1 MFSKKIIDSH
11 GQGGKHTRYRT
22 LEHIPITF
30 DIEGSAGKSIS
41 DGRAPAGKAPAGK
54 APAGKA
60 PTSATNVAAPANP
73 ANPAT
78 TLASAAAAGASTSKP
93 SVAGASTSAGA
104 AAAGASTSA
113 SAAAAGAS
121 TSKPG
126 VAGASTSK
134 PGVAG
139 ALTSGNVAA
148 AGASASKPS
157 VPVKTDI
164 RVIEIKQAIEEK
176 EGIPPAQQR
185 LIFGGVQMADD
196 NFAIADYKIE
206 SGSVLHLVLALRGGD
221 NNCAI

>member
-1 MFSKKIIDSH
+1 MLLKVK
-11 GQGGKHTRYRT
+11 
-22 LEHIPITF
+22 IPITF

-41 DGRAPAGKAPAGK
+41 DGKAPAGKAPAGK

-60 PTSATNVAAPANP
+60 PASATNVAAPANP
-73 ANPAT
+73 ANPANPAT
-78 TLASAAAAGASTSKP
+78 TSANAAAAGASTSKP
-93 SVAGASTSAGA
+93 SVAGASTS
-104 AAAGASTSA
+104 
-113 SAAAAGAS
+113 
-121 TSKPG
+121 
-126 VAGASTSK
+126 
-134 PGVAG
+134 
-139 ALTSGNVAA
+139 GNVAA

-157 VPVKTDI
+157 AAVKTDI